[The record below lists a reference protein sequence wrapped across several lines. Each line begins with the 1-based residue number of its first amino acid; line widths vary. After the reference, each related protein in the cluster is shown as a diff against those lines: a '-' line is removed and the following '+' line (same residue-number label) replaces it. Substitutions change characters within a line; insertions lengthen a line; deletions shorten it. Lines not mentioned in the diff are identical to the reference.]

1 MLARSFHSVSA
12 RLVPAALLL
21 PTLILAGCGGS
32 GASQPTYQDVR
43 AAGFRF
49 QAPVGWSVKTAGR
62 MTTAARDSELV
73 QVATFPLAKPYTPA
87 LFDKV
92 ASEIAV
98 RMAQVAH
105 QSGGAVSGSS
115 VARPGGIKSHVYDV
129 KVGDHVD
136 QYVFVLR
143 GKREY
148 QLLCRRK
155 SSSSEDFCEQLIAS
169 FALT

>member
-1 MLARSFHSVSA
+1 MLRSFHSVSA
-12 RLVPAALLL
+12 RLVPAALVL

-32 GASQPTYQDVR
+32 GAKQPAYQDVR

-49 QAPVGWSVKTAGR
+49 QAPIGWVVRTKGA
-62 MTTAARDSELV
+62 MTTATEDSELV
-73 QVATFPLAKPYTPA
+73 QVATFPLAKAYTA
-87 LFDKV
+87 SLFAKIQRELTTRMDEV
-92 ASEIAV
+92 A
-98 RMAQVAH
+98 RT
-105 QSGGAVSGSS
+105 SGGTVSGHS
-115 VARPGGIKSHVYDV
+115 VTTAGGIRSHVYDV

-136 QYVFVLR
+136 RYVFVLR

-155 SSSSEDFCEQLIAS
+155 SSSSEDFCSQLVAS

>member
-1 MLARSFHSVSA
+1 MIARSFHSVFA

-32 GASQPTYQDVR
+32 TAAQPTYQAVK
-43 AAGFRF
+43 AGGFRF
-49 QAPVGWSVKTAGR
+49 QAPTGWSVKTAGR
-62 MTTAARDSELV
+62 VTTAARDSELV

-92 ASEIAV
+92 ASEIAI

-105 QSGGAVSGSS
+105 RSGGTIGGHS
-115 VARPGGIKSHVYDV
+115 VATPGGIKSHVYDV
-129 KVGDHVD
+129 KVADHVD

-155 SSSSEDFCEQLIAS
+155 SSSKEDFCEQLIAS